1 MILDALEV
9 NNFRNLS
16 GKIFWGSGLNIISGN
31 NGQGK
36 TNWLEAIHTLSRTK
50 SFRTQRLQESIRFGE
65 ETAFV
70 EGQVST
76 GNDLHRDLRIT
87 LKENAKSIW
96 VNGKRE
102 QLARYLGLL
111 QVFAFTAD
119 QLEVVRGM
127 PEARRHFIDRG
138 VASLRP
144 AYVQTVS
151 DYNRVIKQKNRILQ
165 DASERELRL
174 EETENLIAP
183 WNDQLGRLGAEIHN
197 ARSEYVERLNG
208 ALERT
213 LFDRA
218 GERAE
223 LQIRYASALE
233 SKGDLNDYEALL
245 RERLQLRLPTE
256 VAAGRALVGP
266 HRDDLAIH
274 LGGHEIR
281 VYGSSGQQRS
291 ALLLLDLAAI
301 SVYNSWHNDY
311 PLFLVDDVD
320 AELDEKR
327 IRSLLEYLEGRT
339 QTFITTSKRSHLE
352 GFLSKANLYE
362 IVGGRGAVD
371 EAEREA
377 FSAAASSVEI
387 VQDSSALD

>member
-16 GKIFWGSGLNIISGN
+16 GKIFWGPGLNIIHGN

-36 TNWLEAIHTLSRTK
+36 TNWLEAIYTLSRTK

-65 ETAFV
+65 KTASI

-76 GNDLHRDLRIT
+76 GEDLHRDLRVT
-87 LKENAKSIW
+87 LKENTKSIW

-138 VASLRP
+138 IASLRP

-151 DYNRVIKQKNRILQ
+151 DYNKVIKQKNRILQ
-165 DASERELRL
+165 DSSELERRL
-174 EETENLIAP
+174 SETENLIAA
-183 WNDQLGRLGAEIHN
+183 WNEQVVTLGTEIHK
-197 ARSEYVERLNG
+197 ARIEYTERLNS

-213 LFDRA
+213 LF
-218 GERAE
+218 EPAE
-223 LQIRYASALE
+223 LQIRYSSSLE

-245 RERLQLRLPTE
+245 RQRLQLRLPAE
-256 VAAGRALVGP
+256 VAAGRALIGP
-266 HRDDLAIH
+266 HRDDLGVQ
-274 LGGHEIR
+274 LGGREMR
-281 VYGSSGQQRS
+281 VYSSSGQQRS

-301 SVYNSWHNDY
+301 SVYNSWHDDY

-327 IRSLLEYLEGRT
+327 IKRLLEYLEGRT
-339 QTFITTSKRSHLE
+339 QTFITTSKRSHVE
-352 GFLSKANLYE
+352 GYLSKAN
-362 IVGGRGAVD
+362 VH
-371 EAEREA
+371 
-377 FSAAASSVEI
+377 EI
-387 VQDSSALD
+387 VQGESVSPAVKENTFSVAAAVVESAQ